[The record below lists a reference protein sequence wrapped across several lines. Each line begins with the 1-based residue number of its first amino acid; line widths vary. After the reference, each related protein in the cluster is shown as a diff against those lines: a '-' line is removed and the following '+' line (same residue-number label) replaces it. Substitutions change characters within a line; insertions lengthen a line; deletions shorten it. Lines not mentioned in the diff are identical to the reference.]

1 MPIEVPLIEA
11 TELEQM
17 VAFQQIQIVAE
28 HVILAVPK
36 ARADVLRVHVVGNQG
51 VTTASSRG
59 DFSANFY
66 CATEAGNWLRRS
78 SCIAPLPPV
87 IGIAVMEVVG
97 QIVANRSVEPEDH
110 DRRIRRQVPRR
121 SVLTL
126 GSPQDSTHI
135 GLTKIGLAQFVVAI
149 AAHEVPVLREVMI

>member
-1 MPIEVPLIEA
+1 
-11 TELEQM
+11 
-17 VAFQQIQIVAE
+17 
-28 HVILAVPK
+28 
-36 ARADVLRVHVVGNQG
+36 
-51 VTTASSRG
+51 
-59 DFSANFY
+59 
-66 CATEAGNWLRRS
+66 
-78 SCIAPLPPV
+78 
-87 IGIAVMEVVG
+87 MEVVG